1 LFAGIHGVLCTFED
15 FFAKTDK
22 IMFFDRCQWPVAGL
36 TFFYL
41 DCIYKTGVY
50 RIPWLKT
57 SASHL
62 YLQ

>member
-1 LFAGIHGVLCTFED
+1 VYVV
-15 FFAKTDK
+15 
-22 IMFFDRCQWPVAGL
+22 RCQWPVADL

-50 RIPWLKT
+50 RISWLKT